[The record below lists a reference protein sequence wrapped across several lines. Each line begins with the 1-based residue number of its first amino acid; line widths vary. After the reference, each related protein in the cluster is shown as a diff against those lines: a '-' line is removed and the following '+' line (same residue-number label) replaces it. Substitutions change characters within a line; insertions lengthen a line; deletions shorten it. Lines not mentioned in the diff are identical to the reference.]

1 MPQFDLAY
9 SALLADLEQR
19 GLLEQTLVVLTGE
32 FGRTPKING
41 GGGRDHWGNVFS
53 VALAGGGVRGGR
65 VVGASDRVAG
75 YPKDGLVRPEDLTAT
90 VFDRLGIPP
99 GSEVHDRQDRPVA
112 VTRGRVIAG
121 AF

>member
-32 FGRTPKING
+32 FGRTPRING

-53 VALAGGGVRGGR
+53 VALAGGGVRGG
-65 VVGASDRVAG
+65 VVHGASDVIGG
-75 YPKDGLVRPEDLTAT
+75 YPRDGRVLPQDLTAT
-90 VFDRLGIPP
+90 ILHCLGID
-99 GSEVHDRQDRPVA
+99 VHAEIRDTLGRQVA
-112 VTRGRVIAG
+112 V
-121 AF
+121 